1 MIDMGLAMFGSGVLG
16 AGGSILGGIFG
27 SSAASKQAAET
38 ASRTALELDN
48 RARADMAP
56 FRQLGIQAGPTLMG
70 LLDGSTD
77 VSQYLQA
84 SPMFQFQTEL
94 GERNI
99 NRQLAARGQ
108 YNSGA
113 GLETLAMF
121 NKGLVAEEGQRI
133 YDRLFGVTQ
142 LGANAASA
150 TAQLTNRTGMTLAN
164 LAMESGN
171 ALGQAYAQRSNALGG
186 GLVGAFAT
194 AGQGLASYPGAQSL
208 MDYLERSSALYTPYA
223 PVQSIGTLSS
233 FTSGGTPFLVNTP
246 SYSFT
251 RP

>member
-1 MIDMGLAMFGSGVLG
+1 
-16 AGGSILGGIFG
+16 
-27 SSAASKQAAET
+27 
-38 ASRTALELDN
+38 
-48 RARADMAP
+48 
-56 FRQLGIQAGPTLMG
+56 MG

-84 SPMFQFQTEL
+84 PPMFQFQTEL

-142 LGANAASA
+142 LGASAASA

-171 ALGQAYAQRSNALGG
+171 ALGG
-186 GLVGAFAT
+186 GLMGAFAT
-194 AGQGLASYPGAQSL
+194 AGQGLASYPGVQSL
-208 MDYLERSSALYTPYA
+208 MDYLESSSASYA
-223 PVQSIGTLSS
+223 PVQSMGTLSS
-233 FTSGGTPFLVNTP
+233 FTSGGTPFLVNAP
-246 SYSFT
+246 KSYRWAGS
-251 RP
+251 